1 MNCRRFLCNT
11 FIAGLTALLLIGAQ
25 STGLSAAGLV
35 DDRPRIAVVS
45 AFEPEWTVLKSEVQ
59 DPREHMI
66 NGRSFITGKLAGK
79 DVVLF
84 LSGISMVN
92 AAMNTQA
99 ALDRFSL
106 TAVVFSGIAGGVDPA
121 LHIGDVVIAERW
133 GQYLEA
139 VFARETSE
147 GFAIPPWMEKGDFA
161 GYGMMMPRSVV
172 VTRKDTAPESRFW
185 FASDPGLL
193 DVARKVAGKV
203 ELAHCLEASNCL
215 HNKPRIVVGGS
226 GVSGQA
232 FVDNDKFRE
241 YVSATFQAK
250 VLDMESAAV
259 AHVAYSNSVP
269 FLAVRSLS
277 DLAGGDGGANE
288 MMTFM
293 GLASKNSATVVKA
306 ILSEMP

>member
-1 MNCRRFLCNT
+1 MKTC
-11 FIAGLTALLLIGAQ
+11 LLLCRLLLAIVLLGGA
-25 STGLSAAGLV
+25 SSVPALASGLL
-35 DDRPRIAVVS
+35 DDKPRIAVVS
-45 AFEPEWTVLKSEVQ
+45 AFEPEWTLLKSEIK
-59 DPREHMI
+59 DPVEHEI

-92 AAMNTQA
+92 AAMNTQL

-106 TAVVFSGIAGGVDPA
+106 TTVVFSGIAGGVDPA

-139 VFARETSE
+139 VFARETPE
-147 GFAIPPWMEKGDFA
+147 GFAIPPWMEKGEFP

-172 VTRKDTAPESRFW
+172 VTRKDAAPESRFW

-193 DVARKVAGKV
+193 ELARRIAGKV
-203 ELAHCLEASNCL
+203 SLTHCAEADKCL
-215 HNKPRIVVGGS
+215 VNKPRIVVGGA

-232 FVDNDKFRE
+232 FVDNAKFRE

-259 AHVAYSNSVP
+259 AQVAYSNGVP

-277 DLAGGDGGANE
+277 DLAGGDGGVNE
-288 MMTFM
+288 MLTFM
-293 GLASKNSATVVKA
+293 ALASKNSATVVKA
-306 ILSEMP
+306 IIGNMP